1 MPPGRGRGR
10 RLIVSFP
17 LLCFSVTADKTDFV
31 GLLEQKGVH
40 KDAPGHGASTEAGG
54 KEKVGLKDKI
64 KAKLHKNT
72 LQS

>member
-1 MPPGRGRGR
+1 MQ
-10 RLIVSFP
+10 I
-17 LLCFSVTADKTDFV
+17 V

-72 LQS
+72 MQS